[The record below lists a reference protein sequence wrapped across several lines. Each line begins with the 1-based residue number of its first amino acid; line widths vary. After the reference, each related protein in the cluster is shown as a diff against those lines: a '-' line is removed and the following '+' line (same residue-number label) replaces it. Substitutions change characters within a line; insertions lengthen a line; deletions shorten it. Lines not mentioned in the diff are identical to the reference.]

1 MSSSVVEQLLC
12 LCFYCLFL
20 SIVSI
25 YCFYCLFLLFVS
37 IYCFYCLFLL
47 FVSIDCFYWLFLSIV
62 SMFLL
67 IVSKLNNTSSVNFI
81 PQKLKPTPHT
91 YMHPITNKMSICSN
105 NSSICLFLSSII
117 VSCFFAKGSSDKAI
131 QHYLSP
137 DMSFFIV
144 FHLILF
150 LSCQFQTKWSDINY
164 LPLLDN
170 QKLPPIIR
178 QICWK
183 PPSSSLLFW
192 KAREFI

>member
-1 MSSSVVEQLLC
+1 MFLL
-12 LCFYCLFL
+12 F
-20 SIVSI
+20 VSI
-25 YCFYCLFLLFVS
+25 YCFYLLFLLFVSIVCFYCLFLLFVS
-37 IYCFYCLFLL
+37 IHCFH
-47 FVSIDCFYWLFLSIV
+47 VSIDCFYRLFLCFYWLFLLIV

-164 LPLLDN
+164 LPLLEN

-183 PPSSSLLFW
+183 PPSSSLLFL

>member
-1 MSSSVVEQLLC
+1 MFLLIVSID
-12 LCFYCLFL
+12 CFYRLFPCFYWLFL
-20 SIVSI
+20 SIVSMFLLI
-25 YCFYCLFLLFVS
+25 VSIDCFY
-37 IYCFYCLFLL
+37 
-47 FVSIDCFYWLFLSIV
+47 VSIDCFYWLFLLIVSMFLLIV

-170 QKLPPIIR
+170 QIT
-178 QICWK
+178 
-183 PPSSSLLFW
+183 SHY
-192 KAREFI
+192 